1 MKISR
6 YIEQLKKY
14 YKEFGDIEIVDKIEG
29 NNKYKYMSAMP
40 FPTLYENNIGEI
52 KNADAQPK
60 EGEAIIVQG
69 FEWDK
74 EISYKIDKSKEPIT
88 FVD

>member
-69 FEWDK
+69 LNGIK
-74 EISYKIDKSKEPIT
+74 KYLIR
-88 FVD
+88 